1 MAYATQD
8 DITTLYS
15 EDALYVADRDGDGVA
30 DASAIARALTSASGE
45 IDSFLGV
52 RYTLPLPVQEG
63 EAAPDLLVQFCVDIA
78 IYRLALARDVLS
90 EEHRRRYEDTI
101 KHLQKIAD
109 GKATLNL
116 AGPVDPDTGETTT
129 PSTPRPI
136 VAGGPEREFTRAK
149 MRGL

>member
-1 MAYATQD
+1 MAYADQT

-30 DASAIARALTSASGE
+30 DVDAIARALSSASSE

-52 RYTLPLPVQEG
+52 RYSLPIETT
-63 EAAPDLLVQFCVDIA
+63 PDLLVQFCVDIA

-101 KHLQKIAD
+101 KHLLKIAD

-116 AGPVDPDTGETTT
+116 PGPVDPDTGETSA

>member
-1 MAYATQD
+1 MAYADQS

-30 DASAIARALTSASGE
+30 DVDAVARALTSASSE

-52 RYTLPLPVQEG
+52 RYSLPIETI
-63 EAAPDLLVQFCVDIA
+63 PDLLVQFCVDIA

-90 EEHRRRYEDTI
+90 EEHRRRYEDTL

-109 GKATLNL
+109 GKATLNI
-116 AGPVDPDTGETTT
+116 AGPVDPETGETSA
-129 PSTPRPI
+129 PNTPRPI
-136 VAGGPEREFTRAK
+136 VVGGPEREFTRAK